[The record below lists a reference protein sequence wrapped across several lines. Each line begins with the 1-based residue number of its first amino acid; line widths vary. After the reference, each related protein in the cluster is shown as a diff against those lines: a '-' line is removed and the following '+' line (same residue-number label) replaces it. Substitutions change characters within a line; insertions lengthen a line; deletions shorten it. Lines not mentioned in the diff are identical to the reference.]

1 MGEPTLDL
9 LQAFQAASKAL
20 KKNRTVLNKA
30 DEYNHD
36 HGDNMVE
43 IFKVITQAM
52 EEKKNASPADQL
64 AYASELLRDR
74 QSGSARNYSQ
84 GLAQAAGQVAGKG
97 LNQESILPLIQLL
110 LSGGQA
116 PASQPEAQP
125 DLLGSLLGGLTGSGP
140 SSSKGGVDAADLLSA
155 GMAFMQ
161 ARQQGEG
168 GLEALLGALVSGN
181 QESGRSYRNQSK
193 QIVADNLLK
202 NLLPLISQ

>member
-9 LQAFQAASKAL
+9 LKAFQAASKAL
-20 KKNRTVLNKA
+20 NTNRAELNQA

-125 DLLGSLLGGLTGSGP
+125 DLLGSLLGGLTGSG
-140 SSSKGGVDAADLLSA
+140 SSFSKSGVDAADLLSA

-168 GLEALLGALVSGN
+168 GLEALVGTLLSSSRQEGA
-181 QESGRSYRNQSK
+181 SYRSQSGK
-193 QIVADNLLK
+193 IVADALLK
-202 NLLPLISQ
+202 NLLPLLGQ